1 MPIIEIK
8 QKVWVPEL
16 PDIELPSE
24 DGEPLESKWHHLQI
38 HLLED
43 SLHQHW
49 PDPTTYFVGGNMF
62 VYYSFAQARNR
73 DYKGPDF
80 FVVKGVDGSQ
90 IRPSWIVW
98 QEGGRYPDLI
108 IELLSPITA
117 AEDLGSKKDL
127 YEQIFKTFE
136 YFCVDPSDHS
146 LQGWQLAQGQY
157 VPKPKDQRGW
167 LWSDSLQVWLGFW
180 EGVFQGTPDTWLRLI
195 NANGALVLTG
205 AERAEAER
213 HSAEAERQRAEAERQ
228 RAEAEQ
234 QRAEAEQQRAEAEQ
248 QRAETERQNAEAE
261 RQRAETAESE
271 VARLKAELERL
282 RASADDT

>member
-1 MPIIEIK
+1 MPVIEIV

-38 HLLED
+38 NLLED
-43 SLHQHW
+43 MLHQHW
-49 PDPTTYFVGGNMF
+49 PDPTDYFVGGNMF
-62 VYYSFAQARNR
+62 VYYSLAQARNR

-98 QEGGRYPDLI
+98 QEGGRYPDVI
-108 IELLSPITA
+108 IELLSPTTA
-117 AEDLGSKKDL
+117 AEDLGPKKDL
-127 YEQIFKTFE
+127 YEQVFKTSE
-136 YFCVDPSDHS
+136 YFCVDPSDYS
-146 LQGWQLAQGQY
+146 LQGWQLVRGQY
-157 VPKPKDQRGW
+157 VPRPKDQRGW
-167 LWSDSLQVWLGFW
+167 LWSDSLQLWLGFW
-180 EGVFQGTPDTWLRLI
+180 EGVFQGTPDTWLRFM
-195 NANGALVLTG
+195 NPAGTLVPTG

-228 RAEAEQ
+228 
-234 QRAEAEQQRAEAEQ
+234 
-248 QRAETERQNAEAE
+248 NAEAE
-261 RQRAETAESE
+261 RHRAETAEAE

-282 RASADDT
+282 RASTDNT